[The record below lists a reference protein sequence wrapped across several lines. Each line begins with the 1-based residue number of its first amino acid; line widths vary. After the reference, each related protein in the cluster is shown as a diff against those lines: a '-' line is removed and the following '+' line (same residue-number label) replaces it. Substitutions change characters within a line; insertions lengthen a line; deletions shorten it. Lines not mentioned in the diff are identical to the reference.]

1 MALRAIVKDTLVF
14 GIARKNRI
22 AAFSLI
28 ELIIV
33 VAIIGL
39 MATIFVPNL
48 QIFKKRQADKE
59 FIASLNYISKLAS
72 DNATNT
78 GKLHRVVFDL
88 DNAKIFVEQQED
100 DNFVKSESANLTNAG
115 TFEGIEIVNIFINGI
130 DEMQLKSGESKKNTV
145 WYFVVPNGL
154 TQEVIINYD
163 VGQAQKNLVIDP
175 FSARFKGGNGYKI
188 P

>member
-1 MALRAIVKDTLVF
+1 MKDTLVF
-14 GIARKNRI
+14 GTVRKNKY

-28 ELIIV
+28 ELIVV

-39 MATIFVPNL
+39 MAAVIVPNL

-59 FIASLNYISKLAS
+59 FIVSLNYISKLAS
-72 DNATNT
+72 DNAANS
-78 GKLHRVVFDL
+78 GKLHRVVFDF
-88 DNAKIFVEQQED
+88 DNANIFVEQQD
-100 DNFVKSESANLTNAG
+100 GDKFVRYENDNLTNTG
-115 TFEGIEIVNIFINGI
+115 TFEAIEIINIFINGS

-145 WYFVVPNGL
+145 WYFIVPNGL

-163 VGQAQKNLVIDP
+163 VGQAQKNLIIDP
-175 FSARFKGGNGYKI
+175 FSALFKGGNGYKI

>member
-1 MALRAIVKDTLVF
+1 VF

-39 MATIFVPNL
+39 MAAIVVPNL

-72 DNATNT
+72 DNASNT

-88 DNAKIFVEQQED
+88 DNAQIFFEQQEA
-100 DNFVKSESANLTNAG
+100 DNFVKFASANLINSG
-115 TFEGIEIVNIFINGI
+115 TFEAIEIVNIFINGI
-130 DEMQLKSGESKKNTV
+130 DEMELKSGESKKNTV

-163 VGQAQKNLVIDP
+163 IGQAQKNLVIDP
-175 FSARFKGGNGYKI
+175 FSAFFKCGIGYYI

>member
-1 MALRAIVKDTLVF
+1 MF
-14 GIARKNRI
+14 GIARKNKYP
-22 AAFSLI
+22 AFSLV

-39 MATIFVPNL
+39 MAAIILPNL

-72 DNATNT
+72 DNASNT

-88 DNAKIFVEQQED
+88 DNAQLFVEHQKG
-100 DNFVKSESANLTNAG
+100 DNFVRFENTNLTNTG
-115 TFEGIEIVNIFINGI
+115 TFEAVEIVNIFINGI
-130 DEMQLKSGESKKNTV
+130 DEMELKSGESKKNTV

-154 TQEVIINYD
+154 TQEVVINYD
-163 VGQAQKNLVIDP
+163 VGQAQKNLIIDP
-175 FSARFKGGNGYKI
+175 FSALFKSGNGYKI
-188 P
+188 S